1 MVKLGIERD
10 HLFRHMIGN
19 KRIGLV
25 TNQTGCDSSLTP
37 TRDLLDRYGKVQTLF
52 SPEHG
57 LTGSVQA
64 GDAVDD
70 GKSDQIRLY
79 SLYGKHRRPTK
90 EMLEDV
96 EILCFDIQ
104 DVGARFYTYLST
116 LYEVMC
122 AAVIHGLPLIV
133 FDRPNPVGGKISE
146 GRIIKQGFTSFVG
159 CVKTVE
165 RYGLT
170 VGEFARMINEEEG
183 VNCDLSVIPMA
194 GWKRDMTFA
203 DTGLP
208 WILPSPNIPTADTC
222 LTYLSTCLFEG
233 TNISEGRGT
242 TKPFSFIGAP
252 WIDPTLLLDD
262 LQTHDL
268 PGILFRKTTFEPTFS
283 KHVNTLCHG
292 IELIISNKETFQ
304 PVRTGYTL
312 LYVIRNN
319 DKRFSF
325 LEPGHPAR
333 PHMIDLLTGDD
344 YIRDKSFDLNEAI
357 RQIETDSRIH
367 QAKKE
372 RYHLYED

>member
-1 MVKLGIERD
+1 MVKLGIERAN
-10 HLFRHMIGN
+10 LFQQKIEG

-37 TRDLLDRYGKVQTLF
+37 TRDILERYGKIQALF

-64 GDAVDD
+64 GDAVGD

-96 EILCFDIQ
+96 DVLCFDIQ

-122 AAVIHGLPLIV
+122 AAGIHGLPLLV

-146 GRIIKQGFTSFVG
+146 GRIIKEGFTSFVG
-159 CVKTVE
+159 CVNTVE

-170 VGEFARMINEEEG
+170 IGEFARMINEEKRM
-183 VNCDLSVIPMA
+183 NCDLSVIPMA
-194 GWKRDMTFA
+194 GWKRDMDFT

-233 TNISEGRGT
+233 TNVSEGRGT

-252 WIDPTLLLDD
+252 WIDSALLLNE
-262 LQTHDL
+262 LKTHDL
-268 PGILFRKTTFEPTFS
+268 KGVLFRKTNFEPTFS
-283 KHVNTLCHG
+283 KHVHTLCHG
-292 IELIISNKETFQ
+292 IELIISDKETFQ

-312 LYVIRNN
+312 LDVIRKTH
-319 DKRFSF
+319 KRFSF
-325 LEPGHPAR
+325 LEPRDPER

-344 YIRDKSFDLNEAI
+344 FIRDKAFDLNEAI

-367 QAKKE
+367 HAKKE